1 MRPAPPSDVVANALA
16 LMNRE
21 PFFGPGDPL
30 INRVRDSVRIKEHSM
45 PRSRLSSL
53 RAAIVVVGTY
63 AVASVSQAALVAGSL
78 SFSAT
83 GFPAG
88 APVDPVVGTVTF
100 SFDNTATFFN
110 ATNGTVTIGAPLTVS
125 FSGLSL
131 PGSWTPVLTYVSD
144 GLLGGVQVHDLLS
157 IGHILNGTQTIA
169 GTEDWRVA
177 FNDFS
182 SRPAFREFTY
192 TRTLDP
198 TAQFQTFTGAVTAVP
213 EPETMAL
220 MGVGLAAV
228 AAWRRRKTR

>member
-1 MRPAPPSDVVANALA
+1 
-16 LMNRE
+16 
-21 PFFGPGDPL
+21 
-30 INRVRDSVRIKEHSM
+30 M
-45 PRSRLSSL
+45 PRSSLSSL
-53 RAAIVVVGTY
+53 HAAIVVLGTC
-63 AVASVSQAALVAGSL
+63 ACASLSHAAIVTGSL

-88 APVDPVVGTVTF
+88 APADPVVGTVTF

-110 ATNGTVTIGAPLTVS
+110 ATNGTVTNGAPVTVS

-157 IGHILNGTQTIA
+157 IGHVLNGTQTIA
-169 GTEDWRVA
+169 GTDDWRVA
-177 FNDFS
+177 FNDIS
-182 SRPAFREFTY
+182 SLPAFREFTY
-192 TRTLDP
+192 TRTVDP
-198 TAQFQTFTGAVTAVP
+198 IAQFQTFNGAVAAVP

-220 MGVGLAAV
+220 MSVGLAAV

>member
-1 MRPAPPSDVVANALA
+1 
-16 LMNRE
+16 
-21 PFFGPGDPL
+21 
-30 INRVRDSVRIKEHSM
+30 M
-45 PRSRLSSL
+45 PRSRLTGL
-53 RAAIVVVGTY
+53 RAAIVMVGTC
-63 AVASVSQAALVAGSL
+63 AFASVSQAALVAGSL

-88 APVDPVVGTVTF
+88 APVDPVVGTVSF

-110 ATNGTVTIGAPLTVS
+110 ATNGTVTNGAPLTVS

-144 GLLGGVQVHDLLS
+144 GLLGGVQAHDLMS

-169 GTEDWRVA
+169 GTDDWRVA
-177 FNDFS
+177 FNDIS

-198 TAQFQTFTGAVTAVP
+198 TAQFQTFTGAVAAVP
-213 EPETMAL
+213 EPETVAL
-220 MGVGLAAV
+220 MGVGLAAG